1 MPAGLTP
8 ADRRLLTIAGGAVL
22 VLLAGT
28 ILAGPPPSDES
39 QIPSVYSSG
48 KAGARAAWLL
58 LQELHYDVRTW
69 EESPSA
75 LRTAPEGA
83 LLIIAEPTELPSAND
98 RPAFLDFVNR
108 GGRVLFCGK
117 MLGAFFA
124 HAGTPYDAPEAGW
137 LDFHSIFPGRVTR
150 GAETI
155 RMRAQSV
162 WKKRSSSLLW
172 LYGTDEWAT
181 VVEWKIGAGSVL
193 WWAGATPLTNA
204 GITETGNLNLFLNSI
219 ADSPH
224 GRPSVILWD
233 EYFHGQ
239 RTGLIS
245 YAAQTPALWAAAQV
259 LLVGLGVLFT
269 FSRRSGPIVS
279 SAAPSRLSP
288 LEFVDTMGGLY
299 RRAGAASIPVAV
311 AYRYLRGVLIRR
323 LGVAAT
329 ISEEDVAHLAEQRFG
344 LAGGNLAEDLRRGS
358 SYCYDERIQP
368 KDALALVKRLTGYAA
383 QLEKPGGSAE
393 TQKEKR

>member
-1 MPAGLTP
+1 MPARLNP

-22 VLLAGT
+22 VLLIGT
-28 ILAGPPPSDES
+28 IIAGPPQSDES
-39 QIPSVYSSG
+39 QIPSIYSSG

-58 LQELHYDVRTW
+58 LQNLHYNAQAW

-83 LLIIAEPTELPSAND
+83 LLIIAEPTELPSASD
-98 RPAFLDFVNR
+98 RAALLNFVNR
-108 GGRVLFCGK
+108 GGRVLFCGQ

-124 HAGTPYDAPEAGW
+124 HAGTPYGAPQAGW
-137 LDFHSIFPGRVTR
+137 ADFQAVFPGRVTR

-155 RMRAQSV
+155 TMRAQSV

-172 LYGTDEWAT
+172 LYGTDDWAT
-181 VVEWKIGAGSVL
+181 VVEWRIGAGSVL

-204 GITETGNLNLFLNSI
+204 GITRTGNLNLFLNSI

-224 GRPSVILWD
+224 GRPPVILWD

-259 LLVGLGVLFT
+259 LLVGLAVLFT
-269 FSRRSGPIVS
+269 FSRRSGPILS
-279 SAAPSRLSP
+279 PAAPSRLSP

-299 RRAGAASIPVAV
+299 RRAGAASIPVEV
-311 AYRYLRGVLIRR
+311 AYRRLRAVLVRR

-329 ISEEDVAHLAEQRFG
+329 MSEENVARLAEQRFG
-344 LAGGNLAEDLRRGS
+344 LAGADLAEDLRHGS
-358 SYCYDERIQP
+358 SYCYDQRIQP
-368 KDALALVKRLTGYAA
+368 KDALVLVKRLTAYAA
-383 QLEKPGGSAE
+383 QLEPSPPE
-393 TQKEKR
+393 TQKEKK

>member
-1 MPAGLTP
+1 MPGGLKP

-22 VLLAGT
+22 VLLIGT
-28 ILAGPPPSDES
+28 ILAGPTQSDES
-39 QIPSVYSSG
+39 QIPSIYSSG

-58 LQELHYDVRTW
+58 LEDLHYNVRAW
-69 EESPSA
+69 EDSPSA
-75 LRTAPEGA
+75 LRSAPKGA

-98 RPAFLDFVNR
+98 RAAFLDFVNR
-108 GGRVLFCGK
+108 GGRVLFCGQR
-117 MLGAFFA
+117 LGAFFA
-124 HAGTPYDAPEAGW
+124 HAGTPYDAPQSGW
-137 LDFHSIFPGRVTR
+137 ADFHSIFPGRVTR

-172 LYGTDEWAT
+172 LYGTDDWAA

-219 ADSPH
+219 ADSPQ

-239 RTGLIS
+239 RTGLFS
-245 YAAQTPALWAAAQV
+245 YAAKTPALWAAAQV
-259 LLVGLGVLFT
+259 LLVGLAVLFT
-269 FSRRSGPIVS
+269 FSRRSGPILS
-279 SAAPSRLSP
+279 PAAPSRLSP

-299 RRAGAASIPVAV
+299 RRAGAASIPVEV
-311 AYRYLRGVLIRR
+311 AYRRLRAVLVRR
-323 LGVAAT
+323 LGVAASM
-329 ISEEDVAHLAEQRFG
+329 SEEDIARLAEQRFG
-344 LAGGNLAEDLRRGS
+344 LAGGILAEDLRQGS
-358 SYCYDERIQP
+358 SYCYDQRIQP
-368 KDALALVKRLTGYAA
+368 KAALALVKRLAGYAA
-383 QLEKPGGSAE
+383 QLDPGGLPE
-393 TQKEKR
+393 TQKEKK

>member
-1 MPAGLTP
+1 MPARLTP
-8 ADRRLLTIAGGAVL
+8 ADRRLLSIAGGAVL
-22 VLLAGT
+22 LLLIGA

-39 QIPSVYSSG
+39 QIPSIYSSG

-58 LQELHYDVRTW
+58 LQDLHYNVRAW
-69 EESPSA
+69 EESPST
-75 LRTAPEGA
+75 LRTAPPDA
-83 LLIIAEPTELPSAND
+83 LLIVAEPTELPSEHD
-98 RPAFLDFVNR
+98 RAALLDFVNR

-117 MLGAFFA
+117 TLGAFFS
-124 HAGTPYDAPEAGW
+124 HAGTPYDAPKSGW
-137 LDFHSIFPGRVTR
+137 ADFDAIFPGRVTH

-155 RMRAQSV
+155 TLRAQSV

-172 LYGTDEWAT
+172 LYGTDDWAT
-181 VVEWKIGAGSVL
+181 VVEWRIGAGSVL

-204 GITETGNLNLFLNSI
+204 GITQTGNLNLFLNSI
-219 ADSPH
+219 ADSPQ

-259 LLVGLGVLFT
+259 LLVGLAVLFT
-269 FSRRSGPIVS
+269 FSRRSGPVLS
-279 SAAPSRLSP
+279 PAAPSRLSP

-299 RRAGAASIPVAV
+299 RRAGAASIPVEI
-311 AYRYLRGVLIRR
+311 AYRHLRAVLIRR

-329 ISEEDVAHLAEQRFG
+329 MSEEDVARLAEQRFG
-344 LAGGNLAEDLRRGS
+344 LASGKLAEDLGRGS
-358 SYCYDERIQP
+358 SYCYDQRIRP
-368 KDALALVKRLTGYAA
+368 KDALALVKRLTSYAA
-383 QLEKPGGSAE
+383 QLEPGGLPE
-393 TQKEKR
+393 MQKEKR